1 MRHIYPSVK
10 KISRSQNTV
19 FSDVKEDCMGSIRRV
34 FMNAHGVSV
43 HDTLKHG
50 EGKDLTH
57 THTHSDLR
65 SHEDKVFTDYPLVN

>member
-1 MRHIYPSVK
+1 M
-10 KISRSQNTV
+10 
-19 FSDVKEDCMGSIRRV
+19 

-57 THTHSDLR
+57 THTLR
-65 SHEDKVFTDYPLVN
+65 PEKSRRQSFHRLSSGELTWQVKSAFSILKYMLHLQKNCLPCWSTSG

>member
-1 MRHIYPSVK
+1 MRHIYPYVK

-57 THTHSDLR
+57 THTHTLR
-65 SHEDKVFTDYPLVN
+65 PEKS